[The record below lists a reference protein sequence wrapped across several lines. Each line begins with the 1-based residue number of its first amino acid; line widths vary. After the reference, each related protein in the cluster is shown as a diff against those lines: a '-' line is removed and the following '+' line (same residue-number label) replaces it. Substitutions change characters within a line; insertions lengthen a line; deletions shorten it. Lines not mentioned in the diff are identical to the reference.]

1 MSADHTL
8 RRAAALEASGRS
20 AEAAALY
27 RELLGQT
34 PSDPDVLNAL
44 ALIEK
49 RRGNT
54 TEAEAL
60 LRRAIAVAPRRP
72 ELHNNLA
79 NLLHAAGRLAD
90 AESSYRRAVALK
102 PDSVEANYNLGV
114 TLEKGGRLPEA
125 LAAHA
130 AAVSSNPHFAPSL
143 TRMGALLLE
152 ENRLTEALEV
162 LERAVAAD
170 SGFVDAHYH
179 CGRAL
184 ARLGRHDESIARL
197 ERAAGLAPNRIEIR
211 IALAN
216 SLRDAGRVEEAL
228 AAYRLAIELDPRRAD
243 VHAEYARLAH
253 EQGQP
258 EPFETFVAMRR
269 QGTVDP
275 DLLLMEAH
283 LRMRGG
289 ELDLVEQLLR
299 DAEAA
304 APGRS
309 DICAFLGT
317 ALAER
322 KRFADAALHFD
333 RAIAADPAS
342 SFFRHQCGFALLMAS
357 EFAEA
362 RRQFEHA
369 LRINPSEQLALAG
382 LLLALRA
389 EGDPRYPHF
398 ADFNRFVK
406 IYDISAPPGFR
417 TEEFLD
423 ALAAELRAAHTG
435 RHEPLDQ
442 TLRGGTQT
450 LGDLFS
456 RSSPAVTALRRAIAE
471 KVEDYVQS
479 MARGVP
485 NAVTTRRSTGFR
497 FAGSWSCLLRPQG
510 FHTNH
515 IHPEGWISSAFYAD
529 LPAAVDNHETHEG
542 WFKLGESNLG
552 LGPGD
557 RPERFVKPER
567 GMLVLFPSFFWH
579 GTVPFGGSDTRLT
592 VAFDAVPA

>member
-1 MSADHTL
+1 
-8 RRAAALEASGRS
+8 
-20 AEAAALY
+20 
-27 RELLGQT
+27 
-34 PSDPDVLNAL
+34 
-44 ALIEK
+44 
-49 RRGNT
+49 
-54 TEAEAL
+54 
-60 LRRAIAVAPRRP
+60 
-72 ELHNNLA
+72 
-79 NLLHAAGRLAD
+79 
-90 AESSYRRAVALK
+90 
-102 PDSVEANYNLGV
+102 
-114 TLEKGGRLPEA
+114 
-125 LAAHA
+125 
-130 AAVSSNPHFAPSL
+130 
-143 TRMGALLLE
+143 
-152 ENRLTEALEV
+152 
-162 LERAVAAD
+162 
-170 SGFVDAHYH
+170 
-179 CGRAL
+179 
-184 ARLGRHDESIARL
+184 
-197 ERAAGLAPNRIEIR
+197 
-211 IALAN
+211 
-216 SLRDAGRVEEAL
+216 
-228 AAYRLAIELDPRRAD
+228 
-243 VHAEYARLAH
+243 
-253 EQGQP
+253 
-258 EPFETFVAMRR
+258 
-269 QGTVDP
+269 
-275 DLLLMEAH
+275 
-283 LRMRGG
+283 
-289 ELDLVEQLLR
+289 
-299 DAEAA
+299 
-304 APGRS
+304 
-309 DICAFLGT
+309 
-317 ALAER
+317 
-322 KRFADAALHFD
+322 
-333 RAIAADPAS
+333 
-342 SFFRHQCGFALLMAS
+342 MAS

-389 EGDPRYPHF
+389 EGDPRYLQF

-406 IYDISAPPGFR
+406 IYDIGAPPGIR

-423 ALAAELRAAHTG
+423 ALAAELRAAHSG

-456 RSSPAVTALRRAIAE
+456 RSTPAVTALRRAIAE

-485 NAVTTRRSTGFR
+485 NAVTTRRSAGFR